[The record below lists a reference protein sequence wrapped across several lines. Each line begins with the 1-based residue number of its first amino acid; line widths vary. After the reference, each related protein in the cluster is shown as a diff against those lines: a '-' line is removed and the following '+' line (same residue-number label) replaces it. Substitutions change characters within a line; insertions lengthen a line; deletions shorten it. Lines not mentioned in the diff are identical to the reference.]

1 MLQTMMHP
9 LHLYDAYLG
18 VVESTM
24 FIAEDIEESNSQ
36 VARHKLLAS
45 GRSDRYWVCDE
56 CHPQLFLAWDF
67 RTIW

>member
-1 MLQTMMHP
+1 MLQKMMHP

-36 VARHKLLAS
+36 VARPSYSRQDALTDFGYVKS
-45 GRSDRYWVCDE
+45 VIRS
-56 CHPQLFLAWDF
+56 FF
-67 RTIW
+67 